1 MWRSGRHAK
10 IFQFVI
16 GLIAI
21 CDVTYSQATH
31 MKKLPWNVSSVSSD
45 YLALIS
51 LNNEKY

>member
-10 IFQFVI
+10 IFQFAI
-16 GLIAI
+16 IAI

-31 MKKLPWNVSSVSSD
+31 IKKLPWNVSSVSSD

-51 LNNEKY
+51 LNNEKD